1 MGPIAGVRIGKY
13 NLRTSAGKCKVSVRF
28 GKYKLSARAGRYKLR
43 AMAGKCKLWD
53 RASKYKLR
61 TMAGDPG
68 QGRGPSKVPRDG
80 KYKDPEIAVIDK

>member
-1 MGPIAGVRIGKY
+1 M
-13 NLRTSAGKCKVSVRF
+13 
-28 GKYKLSARAGRYKLR
+28 R

-80 KYKDPEIAVIDK
+80 KYKDPEIAVIDQ